1 MLIPT
6 SGHAR
11 IRGLDCARDR
21 VELKRHVGYLPDV
34 PAFFDYLTGWELIRF
49 VGQMHGMDRELLS
62 QRAQL
67 LMTELDIG
75 DAAGE
80 FVTNYSLG
88 MKKKMGLALA
98 LLHDPE
104 VLILDEPTSGLD
116 PLATRQVQ
124 KLIRSYASSG
134 RSVLLSTH
142 VLDMA
147 ERQCDR
153 VAIIARGR
161 LVAEGPPLELR
172 ERVGEDRSLEDAFLA
187 LTRDGSP

>member
-1 MLIPT
+1 
-6 SGHAR
+6 
-11 IRGLDCARDR
+11 
-21 VELKRHVGYLPDV
+21 
-34 PAFFDYLTGWELIRF
+34 
-49 VGQMHGMDRELLS
+49 
-62 QRAQL
+62 
-67 LMTELDIG
+67 
-75 DAAGE
+75 
-80 FVTNYSLG
+80 

-187 LTRDGSP
+187 LTREGSP